1 MKTNQELIEKYK
13 LTASGN
19 EITLVSTEDITKQI
33 IAVLITH
40 PDSFKNL
47 WIGRELIEED
57 KLTIELNFKADL
69 DKFLSINDFR
79 KALLENCD
87 KF

>member
-33 IAVLITH
+33 IAVLTTH
-40 PDSFKNL
+40 PDSFENL
-47 WIGRELIEED
+47 WIGRELIAED
-57 KLTIELNFKADL
+57 TLTIELNFKADL

>member
-1 MKTNQELIEKYK
+1 MKTNEELIKKYK

-33 IAVLITH
+33 IAVLITN
-40 PDSFKNL
+40 PDSFENL
-47 WIGRELIEED
+47 WIGRQLIKED
-57 KLTIELNFKADL
+57 TITIDLYFKANL

-79 KALLENCD
+79 KVLLEYYD